1 MKAEKIRG
9 LDANEVQRQQQDAQ
23 EQLFRLR
30 FQMGM
35 GQSEGLKRYRT
46 LRKDR
51 ARMLTILNEK
61 RANGEVP
68 QVTAPVAA
76 KAAGKTRAGKKSK

>member
-46 LRKDR
+46 LKKDR

-61 RANGEVP
+61 RASGEVP
-68 QVTAPVAA
+68 EVTSPVAQ
-76 KAAGKTRAGKKSK
+76 KAAGKTKPGKKSK

>member
-9 LDANEVQRQQQDAQ
+9 LDATEVQRQEQDAQ

-35 GQSEGLKRYRT
+35 GQAEGLKRYRI
-46 LRKDR
+46 LKKDR
-51 ARMLTILNEK
+51 ARMLTVLNEK
-61 RANGEVP
+61 RVAGETP
-68 QVTAPVAA
+68 QVTAP
-76 KAAGKTRAGKKSK
+76 AGKAKAGKKSK

>member
-46 LRKDR
+46 LKKDR

-61 RANGEVP
+61 RASGEVP
-68 QVTAPVAA
+68 EVASPVAQ
-76 KAAGKTRAGKKSK
+76 KAAGKTKAGKKCK

>member
-1 MKAEKIRG
+1 MKAEKIRS

-35 GQSEGLKRYRT
+35 GQAEGLKRYRT
-46 LRKDR
+46 LKKDR
-51 ARMLTILNEK
+51 ARMLTVLGEK
-61 RANGEVP
+61 RAAGEVP
-68 QVTAPVAA
+68 QVTAPAP
-76 KAAGKTRAGKKSK
+76 AGKAKAGKKSK

>member
-1 MKAEKIRG
+1 MKAEKIRS

-35 GQSEGLKRYRT
+35 GQAEGLKRYRA
-46 LRKDR
+46 LKKDR

-61 RANGEVP
+61 RVAGEVP
-68 QVTAPVAA
+68 QVTTPA
-76 KAAGKTRAGKKSK
+76 AAGKAKPGKKK